1 MTKHPKHW
9 WEYCGMNSG
18 MVAIMC
24 SLNFLFGTG
33 IRMVRVLDGNS
44 WIYPTLVGPLK
55 GHPTKIP
62 PEQALGGVV

>member
-24 SLNFLFGTG
+24 SLNFLFGTE
-33 IRMVRVLDGNS
+33 IRMVGVLDGNS
-44 WIYPTLVGPLK
+44 WIYPTLVGP
-55 GHPTKIP
+55 
-62 PEQALGGVV
+62 